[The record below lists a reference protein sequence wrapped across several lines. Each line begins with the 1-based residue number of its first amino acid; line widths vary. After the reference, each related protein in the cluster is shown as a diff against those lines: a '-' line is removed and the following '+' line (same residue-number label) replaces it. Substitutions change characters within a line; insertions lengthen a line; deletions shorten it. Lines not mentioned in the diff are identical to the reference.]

1 MVQFVDTQAKC
12 ICVAGAKYNV
22 SKTAASVNQKVQAIQ
37 QTPAFVLRSR
47 GQAAYLEEISKQ
59 PDSLPGHWKSVK
71 SLSDGNAIIESVDR
85 AIAQAITDM
94 VQRTW
99 RRDVVGKGADARNLD
114 HNTIEVTKVEQI
126 ENAQLYVPYEHTR
139 KEFCARA
146 AKRSFPRV
154 TSDRGQKDLW
164 TSKLGISLLDDQ
176 LITEI
181 NEYFL
186 FHGAPQKFIQPVLK
200 QGIDSRLFGQGLF
213 GKGAY
218 FAESSTKAD
227 QYAGNKYYLL
237 FITQKVN
244 LTLSVAPSQP
254 MDSE

>member
-1 MVQFVDTQAKC
+1 MIQFLDTQAKC
-12 ICVAGAKYNV
+12 IRVAGARLNV
-22 SKTAASVNQKVQAIQ
+22 NKTAAAVNEKVQAIKE
-37 QTPAFVLRSR
+37 TAAFVLRSR
-47 GQAAYLEEISKQ
+47 GQAAYLEKISKQ
-59 PDSLPGHWKSVK
+59 PDSIPGHWKSVK
-71 SLSDGNAIIESVDR
+71 SLSDGKAVRVSVDR
-85 AIAQAITDM
+85 AIAQAVTDM
-94 VQRTW
+94 VKRTW
-99 RRDVVGKGADARNLD
+99 RRDVVGKGVDACNLN
-114 HNTIEVTKVEQI
+114 HKTIEVTKVEQI

-154 TSDRGQKDLW
+154 TSDPGQKDLW
-164 TSKLGISLLDDQ
+164 TSRLGISLLDDQ

-186 FHGAPQKFIQPVLK
+186 FHGAPKKFIQPILK
-200 QGIDSRLFGQGLF
+200 QGLDSRLFGQGMF

-237 FITQKVN
+237 FI
-244 LTLSVAPSQP
+244 SQ
-254 MDSE
+254 